1 RQLAEP
7 TFSNARPD
15 QPQPEFLM
23 SERTQWALLALAIGI
38 GFYLHIGSMPLFD
51 LDEGA
56 FTQSTREMFLRDDF
70 ISPYL
75 NGEPRFDKPILIYWL
90 QAASVGLF
98 GFNEFALRLP
108 SALAATG
115 WVLLV
120 WAFVARVRGREAAFW
135 SAFILATSLQ
145 VTVVGKA
152 AIADATLILFMT
164 AALFATY
171 LHYLE
176 DRRRWVLLAF
186 VAMGLGFLT
195 KGPVAVVIPAVVS
208 FLFYAWQGAWRRW
221 FRAVFDPVG
230 IGLFLLIALPWYVLQ
245 YLREGQ
251 AFIDGFFFRHNLQR
265 FSEPIHGHSGG
276 LWFYPVTTLLAVL
289 PFTALVFLAL
299 SRLRQDIRA
308 EADPLARFLWIWF
321 GFVLVFFSF
330 SGTKLPHYLNYG
342 LTGLVILMAL
352 ALPQARQRFWYL
364 LPPLLV
370 FALLLALPRLVAVF
384 RDEINPPYVRELLA
398 DHLAWFGPGW
408 YLFLAVVIAL
418 CVAGL
423 FLRGLSVPRLLLPVG
438 LAFSLVVNGQLLP
451 IVGGLQQGP
460 IRDAGKVAADLE
472 GDFVMYGLNTPSF
485 SVYSGH
491 LVDRRQPE
499 PGEYALTR
507 RDLLDDFAHEPPL
520 FERAGIVLVRAGKD
534 D

>member
-1 RQLAEP
+1 
-7 TFSNARPD
+7 
-15 QPQPEFLM
+15 M
-23 SERTQWALLALAIGI
+23 SERVQWMLLALAIGI
-38 GFYLHIGSMPLFD
+38 GFYLHIGSIPLFD

-56 FTQSTREMFLRDDF
+56 FTQSTREMFLRGDF

-90 QAASVGLF
+90 QAASVGVF

-120 WAFVARVRGREAAFW
+120 WGFVARVRGREPAFW
-135 SAFILATSLQ
+135 AAFILATSLQ

-152 AIADATLILFMT
+152 AISDATLLLFMT

-171 LHYLE
+171 LHYVE

-186 VAMGLGFLT
+186 AAMGLGFLA

-208 FLFYAWQGAWRRW
+208 LLFYVWQGAWRRW
-221 FRAVFDPVG
+221 FRAVLDPLG
-230 IGLFLLIALPWYVLQ
+230 IGLFLVIALPWYVLQ

-276 LWFYPVTTLLAVL
+276 WWFYPVTTLLAVL

-299 SRLRQDIRA
+299 SRLRRDLGA
-308 EADPLARFLWIWF
+308 KSDPLPRFLWIWF

-342 LTGLVILMAL
+342 LTGLIILMAL
-352 ALPQARQRFWYL
+352 VLPEARRRVWYL
-364 LPPLLV
+364 LPALLAFV
-370 FALLLALPRLVAVF
+370 LLLALPWLVEIF

-408 YLFLAVVIAL
+408 YLFLGVVIL
-418 CVAGL
+418 
-423 FLRGLSVPRLLLPVG
+423 LSVAALFMRGIRVPQLMVPVA
-438 LAFSLVVNGQLLP
+438 LAFTLVVNGQLLP

-460 IRDAGKVAADLE
+460 IRDAGRVASGLE

-491 LVDRRQPE
+491 LVDRRQPR

-507 RDLLDDFAHEPPL
+507 RDLLEDFAHEPPL
-520 FERAGIVLVRAGKD
+520 FERAGIVLVQARAGD
-534 D
+534 